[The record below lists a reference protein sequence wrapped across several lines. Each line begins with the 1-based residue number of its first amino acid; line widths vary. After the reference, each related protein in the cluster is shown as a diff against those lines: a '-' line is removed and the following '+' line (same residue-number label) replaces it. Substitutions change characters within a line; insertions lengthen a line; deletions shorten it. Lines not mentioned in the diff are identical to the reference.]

1 MYIHHSLASLSVLF
15 KRKSLS
21 LVNLSL
27 FLNFVLIFWLRRL
40 YILLKLQRPALK
52 MHVIWCKT
60 GIYIW
65 NLSEKSVVDV

>member
-15 KRKSLS
+15 KRKSLG
-21 LVNLSL
+21 LVNLSS
-27 FLNFVLIFWLRRL
+27 FLHFVSIFWLGRL
-40 YILLKLQRPALK
+40 YILLRLQRPSLN